1 MRTDLTI
8 DALTAARRARGSLAG
23 GDLSLRS
30 RRAQCTSKTLVACRT
45 ASVSQSMS
53 KVERLRQRPGR
64 VVQHHALK
72 RETQQDRRAFTDEHE
87 ARLTALRWLH
97 HYNTIRC
104 RSRLGQQPPITHD
117 HSRAK
122 STTVASPHEPRVQD
136 PGARP
141 NSHPAQKPQPA
152 HHSPRPL
159 PARPIQEPQT
169 RPPTTARLPN
179 AKAHPTARPEATVS
193 PPVAD
198 LVERHGRVDGQIKA
212 TPQRAHP
219 NPPAAEAITGPPV
232 TKAPPAR
239 RNRDAEPSGDHV
251 HWPRDQRRD
260 PRYGSGSQRA
270 DADDAKRRPDSRR
283 CREARRG

>member
-1 MRTDLTI
+1 
-8 DALTAARRARGSLAG
+8 
-23 GDLSLRS
+23 
-30 RRAQCTSKTLVACRT
+30 
-45 ASVSQSMS
+45 MS

-72 RETQQDRRAFTDEHE
+72 RETQQGRRAFTDEHE

-97 HYNTIRC
+97 RHNTIRC

-117 HSRAK
+117 HRQAT
-122 STTVASPHEPRVQD
+122 STTVARRMNAVPKI
-136 PGARP
+136 PGQGPTP
-141 NSHPAQKPQPA
+141 NTHPAQKPQPA

-232 TKAPPAR
+232 TKRRQPAGT
-239 RNRDAEPSGDHV
+239 EMPSRAAIMCTGPEISGEIRATGQDH
-251 HWPRDQRRD
+251 
-260 PRYGSGSQRA
+260 SGLMPTTPSAAQIPDGA
-270 DADDAKRRPDSRR
+270 AKRGEVDPKRLVKIEPPQHPP
-283 CREARRG
+283 